1 MAVAVMLCTP
11 ASLAKSHAKIT
22 HASWLMRAFRGNFRP
37 MQIAIVGL
45 GKMGGNMAERLLGK
59 GHHVDVFD
67 VSPEARARL
76 VAKGASDM
84 PTLESLVAIPGPRV
98 VWVMVPAGEITES
111 VLATLLQTLSAGDIV
126 IEGGNSRYT
135 ESQARSANFAAKG
148 VHMLDAGTSGGVWGL
163 QNGYCLM
170 VGGPR
175 EAYDH
180 VLPLLRD
187 LAGPEA
193 LAYLGTSGAGHYAKM
208 IHNGIEYAMMQSY
221 AEGFELLKAGDFS
234 YDLGQIA
241 ALWNHGSVVR
251 SWLLELTERALKEDA
266 SLDKVA
272 PYVTDSGEGRW
283 TVEEGVRRAVAL
295 PTIAAALFARFNSR
309 NERGFG
315 LRLLSALRNQ
325 FGGHAV
331 TSSGGNKP

>member
-1 MAVAVMLCTP
+1 
-11 ASLAKSHAKIT
+11 
-22 HASWLMRAFRGNFRP
+22 MR
-37 MQIAIVGL
+37 IAIVGL

-59 GHHVDVFD
+59 GHQVDVFD
-67 VSPEARARL
+67 VSAEARAKL
-76 VAKGASDM
+76 AAKGARAVADLSELAAM
-84 PTLESLVAIPGPRV
+84 PTPRV

-111 VLATLLQTLSAGDIV
+111 VLSTLSGVLGAGDII

-135 ESQARSANFAAKG
+135 ESQQRALRLADKG
-148 VHMLDAGTSGGVWGL
+148 IRMLDIGTSGGVWGL

-170 VGGPR
+170 AGGPKDAF
-175 EAYDH
+175 EH
-180 VLPLLRD
+180 TEPLLKD
-187 LAGPEA
+187 LAGPDA
-193 LAYLGTSGAGHYAKM
+193 LAYLGASGAGHYAKM

-221 AEGFELLKAGDFS
+221 AEGFELLRAGDFG

-251 SWLLELTERALKEDA
+251 SWLLELTERALKEDRE
-266 SLDKVA
+266 LDQVA

-331 TSSGGNKP
+331 VKGTKS

>member
-1 MAVAVMLCTP
+1 
-11 ASLAKSHAKIT
+11 
-22 HASWLMRAFRGNFRP
+22 MR
-37 MQIAIVGL
+37 IAIVGL

-59 GHHVDVFD
+59 GHTVDVYD
-67 VSPEARARL
+67 VSAEARGRL
-76 VAKGASDM
+76 VAKGAKELT
-84 PTLESLVAIPGPRV
+84 TLEALAALPGPRV
-98 VWVMVPAGEITES
+98 VWVMVPAGEITEH
-111 VLATLLQTLSAGDIV
+111 VLHTIYEILSAGDIV

-135 ESQARSANFAAKG
+135 ESQTRSAHFAGKNIQ
-148 VHMLDAGTSGGVWGL
+148 MLDAGTSGGVWGL

-175 EAYDH
+175 AAYDH
-180 VLPLLRD
+180 VLPLLTD

-208 IHNGIEYAMMQSY
+208 VHNGIEYAMMQSY
-221 AEGFELLKAGDFS
+221 AEGFELLKAGDFG

-331 TSSGGNKP
+331 QSTKGGTP